1 MSSEQQAGS
10 SKCSSWGL
18 KPAAP
23 ATVGRRPSSLSSL
36 LVPAAGGSPLLTR
49 AQVNGAASLLFSSQ
63 RRDGPEGSPEQS
75 RGSPLVT
82 RGQPRASGVWASQA
96 PLQRRLAA
104 WLLRAVGVLPP
115 CDAAAAPSAGRCRR
129 GRTRPPSA
137 SRARLCGTQAG
148 STLGQRS
155 ASWLSGGWFQRQVMP
170 QAARRFG
177 QPRPISRL
185 SRAGRPH
192 RACFRHGS
200 LPGPEAASSTRRGSV
215 APGGGLGRRRCSAC
229 ACSVCAAKRQ
239 WGRQCLCS
247 S

>member
-1 MSSEQQAGS
+1 MQLLGAQARGTGDCGQAPEQPLFSSRPSGGGLS
-10 SKCSSWGL
+10 SLDQSASQW
-18 KPAAP
+18 
-23 ATVGRRPSSLSSL
+23 SSLSSL
-36 LVPAAGGSPLLTR
+36 LIPAAR
-49 AQVNGAASLLFSSQ
+49 W
-63 RRDGPEGSPEQS
+63 
-75 RGSPLVT
+75 T